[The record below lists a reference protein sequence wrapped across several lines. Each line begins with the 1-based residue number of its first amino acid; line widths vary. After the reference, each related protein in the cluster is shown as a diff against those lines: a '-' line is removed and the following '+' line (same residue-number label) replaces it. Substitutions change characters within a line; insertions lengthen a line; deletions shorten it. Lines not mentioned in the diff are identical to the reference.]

1 MGVGLVAIVI
11 ASLVWSVRRGRRRA
25 QYEAAVPHLTVEPA
39 GGQIDENGH
48 KLVGFRVSLTGGEVA
63 YRAQLSLRT
72 MRARKIPISEPI
84 VRSAEIPM
92 LTPGQDETVY
102 VDLSR
107 LRPKGQPARYRTE
120 WIHVT
125 ARASGP
131 LGVRSQT
138 SWEWRDDE
146 EASWT
151 FLRFT
156 AREPGGRVIRD
167 EKVSGYDW
175 EPPT

>member
-1 MGVGLVAIVI
+1 MGVGLVAIGI
-11 ASLVWSVRRGRRRA
+11 AYLAWSVRRGRRRA
-25 QYEAAVPHLTVEPA
+25 QYDTAVPYLSVEPA
-39 GGQIDENGH
+39 GERTDENGRQ
-48 KLVGFRVSLTGGEVA
+48 LVGFRVSLSGGEVA
-63 YRAQLSLRT
+63 YRAQLSVRP

-84 VRSAEIPM
+84 VRSAEIPI
-92 LTPGQDETVY
+92 LTPGHDETVY
-102 VDLSR
+102 VDLAR
-107 LRPKGQPARYRTE
+107 LRPKGQPARYRAD

-125 ARASGP
+125 VRAKGP
-131 LGVRSQT
+131 LEVMSQT